1 MRAQEGKYPKDDL
14 TWSQKTTCLSP
25 VSSSVNPGSYKL
37 RYTGYS
43 LCVWEAS
50 LGQDLPIPF
59 SHLHRWPNEIT
70 NANRSGDGE
79 KRLICG
85 PAAERHPQRGGTG
98 TGGALRKGRCSASGF
113 GHGRSPITERKA
125 GPYCSTSPIRERSN
139 SQRPEPGGSLASLRL
154 CRSLWGRRARARRSC
169 GISRCAR
176 NPRLFPPTEPLL
188 YLPGPPSP
196 FVTASASREL
206 RGGIC
211 RPPGPS
217 SRSWEGQGYVTIEAG
232 PRHSDGASSGGRL
245 PQPSSRTRLSK
256 PAPRLK
262 RDIVQLTTIE
272 IRNKIVEL
280 EEGLKNVDDEG
291 NEWKTRYEAQ
301 IEFNNQLEKQILSLR
316 EKMAKVHGNPS
327 DRLSSIRAYER
338 MPLNSLNQ
346 LLKQLEKEK
355 RSLECQVK
363 EYELKLEQASKA
375 FHKTNDERRAYLAEV
390 SQLTIS
396 QASKKQ
402 PMDSLPK
409 MKENILKRTSGLTIW
424 CKLKGVENCERG
436 RWIPATWRTSDIKK
450 GPFKKT
456 ARTNHLPKLNI

>member
-1 MRAQEGKYPKDDL
+1 MFANHRAKGGAVLFYFTNQGKIEFPAPRTRVL
-14 TWSQKTTCLSP
+14 
-25 VSSSVNPGSYKL
+25 
-37 RYTGYS
+37 
-43 LCVWEAS
+43 
-50 LGQDLPIPF
+50 
-59 SHLHRWPNEIT
+59 SHL
-70 NANRSGDGE
+70 
-79 KRLICG
+79 
-85 PAAERHPQRGGTG
+85 
-98 TGGALRKGRCSASGF
+98 
-113 GHGRSPITERKA
+113 
-125 GPYCSTSPIRERSN
+125 
-139 SQRPEPGGSLASLRL
+139 SLRL
-154 CRSLWGRRARARRSC
+154 CRSLWGRRVRAWRSC
-169 GISRCAR
+169 GISRCAW
-176 NPRLFPPTEPLL
+176 NPRFFPPTDPIL
-188 YLPGPPSP
+188 YLPGPTFP

-211 RPPGPS
+211 RPSGPS

-280 EEGLKNVDDEG
+280 EEGLKNVEDEG

-338 MPLNSLNQ
+338 MPL
-346 LLKQLEKEK
+346 
-355 RSLECQVK
+355 
-363 EYELKLEQASKA
+363 
-375 FHKTNDERRAYLAEV
+375 
-390 SQLTIS
+390 LTIS

-409 MKENILKRTSGLTIW
+409 MKENLLKRTSGLTIW

>member
-1 MRAQEGKYPKDDL
+1 MFANHRAKGGAVLFYFTNQGKIEFPAPRTRVL
-14 TWSQKTTCLSP
+14 
-25 VSSSVNPGSYKL
+25 
-37 RYTGYS
+37 
-43 LCVWEAS
+43 
-50 LGQDLPIPF
+50 
-59 SHLHRWPNEIT
+59 SHL
-70 NANRSGDGE
+70 
-79 KRLICG
+79 
-85 PAAERHPQRGGTG
+85 
-98 TGGALRKGRCSASGF
+98 
-113 GHGRSPITERKA
+113 
-125 GPYCSTSPIRERSN
+125 
-139 SQRPEPGGSLASLRL
+139 SLRL
-154 CRSLWGRRARARRSC
+154 CRSLWGRRVRAWRSC
-169 GISRCAR
+169 GISRCAW
-176 NPRLFPPTEPLL
+176 NPRFFPPTDPIL
-188 YLPGPPSP
+188 YLPGPTFP

-211 RPPGPS
+211 RPSGPS

-280 EEGLKNVDDEG
+280 EEGLKNVEDEG

-409 MKENILKRTSGLTIW
+409 MKENLLK
-424 CKLKGVENCERG
+424 RG